1 MVPNEEGLNY
11 LSLEKVSALLRG
23 IRYKHH
29 SDLYFLNQ
37 LLSFATKNKRQSHRT
52 VFEKKICNVLMTSE
66 YTMILEFNQ
75 YQKPYKELFVAFVDL
90 ECLIEKINGCKNN
103 SETSFTTIIGKHIPS
118 DFSMSTVLSFQNMEN
133 AHDVYRGKD
142 CRKKLFESLRK
153 HVVKIINF

>member
-1 MVPNEEGLNY
+1 
-11 LSLEKVSALLRG
+11 
-23 IRYKHH
+23 
-29 SDLYFLNQ
+29 
-37 LLSFATKNKRQSHRT
+37 
-52 VFEKKICNVLMTSE
+52 MTSE

-103 SETSFTTIIGKHIPS
+103 SETTFTTIIGKHTPS